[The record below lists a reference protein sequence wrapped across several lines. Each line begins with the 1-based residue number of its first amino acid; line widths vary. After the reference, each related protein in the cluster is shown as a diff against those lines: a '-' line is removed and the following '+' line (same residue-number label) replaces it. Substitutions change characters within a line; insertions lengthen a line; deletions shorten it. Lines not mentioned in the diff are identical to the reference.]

1 MLKKILC
8 AALVG
13 SFAAGSAVAAGNST
27 PYYIFDGDRQTGYE
41 ILNANLV
48 NTFST
53 FSIGYPVAIT
63 NTIWLGDRDNQG
75 AKEYNLNGTATG
87 NTSAGGTFISQ
98 LLDGTTDG
106 KGTNFGATCCA
117 GQNVVTSANADWSNQ
132 QTLFNIPVEA
142 SGIAYD
148 SKNGH
153 LFISTLR
160 SGGVLLEYDL
170 TGNLLHR
177 YVIDRDIAGL
187 AYEQSTDTLWGYGAF
202 PAGGNL
208 NLFQFSTT
216 GALLEHD
223 VVAGS
228 FSNPL
233 AGEMAISAVPEPGT
247 LALLGIGALAMVRRR
262 KAA

>member
-27 PYYIFDGDRQTGYE
+27 PYYIFNGDGQTGYE
-41 ILNANLV
+41 ILNGNVV

-53 FSIGYPVAIT
+53 FGIGYPVAIT
-63 NTIWLGDRDNQG
+63 NTIWLGDRDNGG

-87 NTSAGGTFISQ
+87 NTSAGGARISQ

-106 KGTNFGATCCA
+106 KGTNYGATCCA
-117 GQNVVTSANADWSNQ
+117 SQNVVTSANADWSNQ
-132 QTLFNIPVEA
+132 QVLFNIPVEA
-142 SGIAYD
+142 AGIAYD

-153 LFISTLR
+153 LYISTLR
-160 SGGVLLEYDL
+160 SGGLLLEYDL
-170 TGNLLHR
+170 AGNLLNR

-187 AYEQSTDTLWGYGAF
+187 AYEQATDTLWGYGAF
-202 PAGGNL
+202 PFGDL
-208 NLFQFSTT
+208 NLYQFSTT
-216 GALLEHD
+216 GAILEHD

-228 FSNPL
+228 FGNPL
-233 AGEMAISAVPEPGT
+233 GGEMAVSAVPEPGT

>member
-41 ILNANLV
+41 ILNATLV

-53 FSIGYPVAIT
+53 FSIGYPVAIGS
-63 NTIWLGDRDNQG
+63 TIWLGDRDNRG
-75 AKEYNLNGTATG
+75 AREYNLNGTATG
-87 NTSAGGTFISQ
+87 NTSPGGARISE
-98 LLDGTTDG
+98 LLDGTTNG
-106 KGTNFGATCCA
+106 KGTNYGATCCA

-132 QTLFNIPVEA
+132 AALFNIGVEA
-142 SGIAYD
+142 AGIAYD
-148 SKNGH
+148 TKTGH
-153 LFISTLR
+153 LFVSTLR
-160 SGGVLLEYDL
+160 SGGVINEYDL
-170 TGNLLHR
+170 AGNLLNS
-177 YVIDRDIAGL
+177 YAVGLDIAGL
-187 AYEQSTDTLWGYGAF
+187 AYEQATDTLWGYKAF
-202 PAGGNL
+202 PGGSL
-208 NLFQFSTT
+208 DLYQFSTA
-216 GALLEHD
+216 GAILEHD

-233 AGEMAISAVPEPGT
+233 SGEMAVSAVPEPGT